1 MLTSSYIGGCLPFF
15 LFPWEYLSPF
25 QVKESKEGQA
35 KRTGKMEQF
44 SGCEEASQTDPQ
56 QSVLL
61 TSSLRRD
68 CKFKYRYSLQA
79 MSVGEVSQL

>member
-35 KRTGKMEQF
+35 KRTENGQF
-44 SGCEEASQTDPQ
+44 SGCEEGFSDRPEN
-56 QSVLL
+56 SVLL
-61 TSSLRRD
+61 TSSLGRD
-68 CKFKYRYSLQA
+68 CTFKHRYSHPA
-79 MSVGEVSQL
+79 MTVGEVSPDC